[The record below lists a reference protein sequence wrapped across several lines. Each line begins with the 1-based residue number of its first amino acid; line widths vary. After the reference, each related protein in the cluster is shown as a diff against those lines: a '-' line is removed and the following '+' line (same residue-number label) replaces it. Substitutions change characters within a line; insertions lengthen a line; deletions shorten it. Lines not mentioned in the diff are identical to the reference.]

1 MAIVSASQASKQE
14 IMQAFQQ
21 IVAEQKN
28 LASKITTKEQEAEK
42 GKNQEI
48 IEVAATYTVDSIVK
62 GIADLQLEF
71 GGIIKDLSEK
81 VSQENYKLDELNRA
95 IEFENKYLK
104 ELEKIRIVADVVD
117 VLTKEHQEK
126 ITTLEQE
133 IAAKQ
138 EILGQEINQKRKDWE
153 KEQSDFEV
161 KLEADNNALIK
172 ERNLENEE
180 YEYKLENTSKIN
192 ANAYEAKK
200 RNLERELQE
209 ETELKE
215 KDWSEREKN
224 LNENKKVFAEYQQKI
239 ASFSNE
245 LEEAVKKAREEA
257 IKETH
262 NKAKVEADLYEKEWQ
277 GTKQSYELKIQAL
290 EENIEKQ
297 AEQIEN
303 ISAQL
308 QSALQQAQ
316 DLAMRAFQSSTQPT
330 ISNK

>member
-21 IVAEQKN
+21 IVAERKN

-42 GKNQEI
+42 EKNQEVL
-48 IEVAATYTVDSIVK
+48 EVAATYTVDSIVK

-81 VSQENYKLDELNRA
+81 VSQENSKLDELNRA
-95 IEFENKYLK
+95 IEVENQYFK
-104 ELEKIRIVADVVD
+104 ELKKIRIVADLVD
-117 VLTKEHQEK
+117 ILTKEHQEK

-133 IAAKQ
+133 IAAEQ
-138 EILGQEINQKRKDWE
+138 EILEQDITQKRKEWE
-153 KEQSDFEV
+153 KEQSNFEEQ
-161 KLEADNNALIK
+161 LEADNNALIK

-180 YEYKLENTSKIN
+180 YQYKLENTSKIN

-209 ETELKE
+209 QNELKE
-215 KDWSEREKN
+215 KDWSGREKKIN
-224 LNENKKVFAEYQQKI
+224 DNKKIFAEYQQKI
-239 ASFSNE
+239 ASFPNE
-245 LEEAVKKAREEA
+245 LEEAVNKARESA

-262 NKAKVEADLYEKEWQ
+262 NKAKIEADLYEKEWQ
-277 GTKQSYELKIQAL
+277 GIQQSYELKIQAL

-303 ISAQL
+303 ISTQL

-316 DLAMRAFQSSTQPT
+316 DLAMRAFQSS
-330 ISNK
+330 N